1 MDAIE
6 GSGFQGNDQFSQIRT
21 TVEEL
26 PEMLRQFYCARLIV
40 CHGECL
46 KGLLGFKIQ
55 KSDNIAS

>member
-46 KGLLGFKIQ
+46 KGLLGFKIL
-55 KSDNIAS
+55 K